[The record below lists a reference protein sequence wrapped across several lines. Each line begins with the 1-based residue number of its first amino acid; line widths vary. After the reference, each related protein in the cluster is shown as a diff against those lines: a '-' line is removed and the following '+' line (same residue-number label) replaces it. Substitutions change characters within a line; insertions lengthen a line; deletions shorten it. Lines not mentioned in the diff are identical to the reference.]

1 MPKPWPVCGMPGR
14 LQGRCTVKN
23 VVYKLECTLCS
34 GSYVGETKRP
44 MRERIMEHRRAALA
58 RNAQS
63 PWGAHFCAEYGNSP
77 ILDIP
82 FTAKIVRRTNDH
94 VNRKLAEAIEIAETS
109 PPINTDSGWRLLP
122 TIRKRL
128 LAKHMHAQKL

>member
-1 MPKPWPVCGMPGR
+1 MPHTCVACQAG

-44 MRERIMEHRRAALA
+44 VRERIMEHRRAALA
-58 RNAQS
+58 RNAQN
-63 PWGAHFCAEYGNSP
+63 PWGAHFCMQHGNSP
-77 ILDIP
+77 IPDIP
-82 FTAKIVRRTNDH
+82 FIAKIVRRTNDH
-94 VNRKLAEAIEIAETS
+94 VDRKLAEAIEIAETS

-122 TIRKRL
+122 TIRKRS
-128 LAKHMHAQKL
+128 LAKRTHAQKL